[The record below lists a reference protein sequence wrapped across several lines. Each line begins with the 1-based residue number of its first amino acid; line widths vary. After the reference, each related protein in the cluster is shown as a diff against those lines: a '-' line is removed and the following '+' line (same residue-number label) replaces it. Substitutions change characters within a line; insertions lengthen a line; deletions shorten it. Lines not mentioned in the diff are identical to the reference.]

1 MKKLLASL
9 LAVGFVYVCAGTP
22 INKVLAQTTVNG
34 GIASGNDPV
43 REACTT
49 LTDGQG
55 FCSGEGTQYWYEHNR
70 RQGIYG
76 DPKNIVDEKYGIER
90 GREIADP
97 VTHAWYWLDADH
109 DGAVAVNKEVW
120 MPYIFQDEKTMSA
133 EKIEEWRQFANT
145 YTENPNGETAVM
157 GDQLVTAINEGT
169 GKWVRYNASGAMYKG
184 WLTIGEELRQYYPDQ
199 VGNTYYYDYATGL
212 MAKGWTTIGGKEY
225 FFDEITG
232 VLQPGMTR

>member
-55 FCSGEGTQYWYEHNR
+55 FCSGEGTQYWYENNR

-76 DPKNIVDEKYGIER
+76 DPKNIIDETYGVER
-90 GREIADP
+90 GREIYDP
-97 VTHAWYWLDADH
+97 TTNAWYWLDANNE
-109 DGAVAVNKEVW
+109 GAKAVGKEGW
-120 MPYIFQDEKTMSA
+120 MPYIYQDEDQWSEEQREA
-133 EKIEEWRQFANT
+133 ESLASDEGLAPFVL
-145 YTENPNGETAVM
+145 TEM
-157 GDQLVTAINEGT
+157 NENH
-169 GKWVRYNASGAMYKG
+169 GKWVRYDGNGKMLKG
-184 WLTIGEELRQYYPDQ
+184 WVTIEGDLAAVYPEQ
-199 VGNTYYYDYATGL
+199 AGNRYYYDNKTGA
-212 MAKGWTTIGGKEY
+212 MAKGYVTINGVQY
-225 FFDEITG
+225 HFDENTG
-232 VLQPGMTR
+232 VLQ